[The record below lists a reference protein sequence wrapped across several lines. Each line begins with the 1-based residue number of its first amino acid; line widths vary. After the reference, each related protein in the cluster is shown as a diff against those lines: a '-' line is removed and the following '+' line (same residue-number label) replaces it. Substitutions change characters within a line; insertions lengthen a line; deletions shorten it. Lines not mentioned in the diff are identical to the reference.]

1 MKIDANYSGLTL
13 AQGRGNGTIDAVAFA
28 AAMAQAQA
36 APADAGAATDKQ
48 SRQQSA
54 EQRAAEVRQANA
66 ALRQALQDFLDKPLA
81 VHLREAVMEEMG
93 LSEEKLAAMT
103 PDELQAVEAEINR
116 RIRERLLGTKEDG
129 AQQAMDAVEPSGG
142 GAQPAAAAAI
152 FNSSP
157 ALDALIAQIAAAAK
171 R

>member
-13 AQGRGNGTIDAVAFA
+13 AQGQSSGPIDAGAFA
-28 AAMAQAQA
+28 AAMAQART
-36 APADAGAATDKQ
+36 APADAGAASDKQ

-93 LSEEKLAAMT
+93 LSEDKLASMT
-103 PDELQAVEAEINR
+103 PDELQAAEAEINR
-116 RIRERLLGTKEDG
+116 RVRERLLGAKEDG
-129 AQQAMDAVEPSGG
+129 AQQAMDAVQPSSGDK
-142 GAQPAAAAAI
+142 PAAAAAI
-152 FNSSP
+152 FNGSP
-157 ALDALIAQIAAAAK
+157 ALAALIAQIAAARK
-171 R
+171 S